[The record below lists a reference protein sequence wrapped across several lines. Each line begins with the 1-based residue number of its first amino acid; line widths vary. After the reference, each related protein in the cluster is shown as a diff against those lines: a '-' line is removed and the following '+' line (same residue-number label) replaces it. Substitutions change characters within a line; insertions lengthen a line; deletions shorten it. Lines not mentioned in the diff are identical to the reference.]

1 MEARVLPVSRRRET
15 VICECPACRWGIERR
30 LIYWNFWYFLV
41 EAQQVS
47 KTPVFKPRTGFLV
60 FLVLLQA
67 SLAIVPLGAVVLVS
81 GAVTTAPQPT
91 VGTFARFPR
100 ISANQAPTRSM
111 PIFTGFSRLSRFA
124 RFPRAILVLVN
135 ADGPLPQARSV
146 AMPTGPGGMSDHGAE

>member
-1 MEARVLPVSRRRET
+1 MPCLQMGHRA
-15 VICECPACRWGIERR
+15 PADLLE
-30 LIYWNFWYFLV
+30 
-41 EAQQVS
+41 
-47 KTPVFKPRTGFLV
+47 FLV
-60 FLVLLQA
+60 FFGRRTAGLENAGFQA
-67 SLAIVPLGAVVLVS
+67 PNRFSGIFGIVAGLPGHRPLGAVVLVS

-111 PIFTGFSRLSRFA
+111 PIFTGFSRLWRFA

-146 AMPTGPGGMSDHGAE
+146 AMPTGPGGVRDHGAE